1 MNGYNEMLRRIKP
14 KAIICFGKPF
24 EEMEG
29 NIIAVDYLK
38 SRKVVR

>member
-1 MNGYNEMLRRIKP
+1 MLERVEP
-14 KAIICFGKPF
+14 SAVICFGDPF

-29 NIIAVDYLK
+29 NIISVDYLK